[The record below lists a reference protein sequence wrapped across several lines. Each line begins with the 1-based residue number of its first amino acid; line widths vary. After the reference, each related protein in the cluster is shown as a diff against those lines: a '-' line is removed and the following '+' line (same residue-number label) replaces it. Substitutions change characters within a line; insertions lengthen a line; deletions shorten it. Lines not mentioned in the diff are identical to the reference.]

1 MAKEQPLVKAILSTC
16 QRPHIRL
23 FRNNTGA
30 VFPVGVGGKTRCVR
44 YGLAPGSSDI
54 IGWKQYSARRVFD
67 DYMVSNYAIF
77 VAIECKSPTAR
88 KPRKPKSKSGKKTLA
103 HWIAQEKFLKDVA
116 EAGGISG
123 IVRTVEEAKRLLGI

>member
-54 IGWKQYSARRVFD
+54 IGWKTINS
-67 DYMVSNYAIF
+67 SGEHYAVF
-77 VAIECKSPTAR
+77 VAIECKSPTAL
-88 KPRKPKSKSGKKTLA
+88 KPRNPKSKSGKKTLA

>member
-54 IGWKQYSARRVFD
+54 IGWMSEQVEGD
-67 DYMVSNYAIF
+67 DLAVF

-88 KPRKPKSKSGKKTLA
+88 KPRNPKSKSGKKTLA

-123 IVRTVEEAKRLLGI
+123 IVRTVEEAKKLLGI

>member
-44 YGLAPGSSDI
+44 YGLAPGSADI
-54 IGWKQYSARRVFD
+54 IGWKSVEIRIAGAVWAYCQAV
-67 DYMVSNYAIF
+67 F
-77 VAIECKSPTAR
+77 VAIECKSQTAL
-88 KPRKPKSKSGKKTLA
+88 KPRNPKSKSGKKALA
-103 HWIAQEKFLKDVA
+103 HWIAQEKFLQDVRD
-116 EAGGISG
+116 AGGIAG
-123 IVRTVEEAKRLLGI
+123 IVRTAEEAMQLLGI

>member
-54 IGWKQYSARRVFD
+54 IGWMSEQVEGD
-67 DYMVSNYAIF
+67 DLAVF

-88 KPRKPKSKSGKKTLA
+88 KPRNPKSKSGKKTLA

-123 IVRTVEEAKRLLGI
+123 IVRTVEEAKRLLWI

>member
-44 YGLAPGSSDI
+44 YGLAPGSADI
-54 IGWKQYSARRVFD
+54 IGWKTMSIECTDWLGDIAV
-67 DYMVSNYAIF
+67 F

-88 KPRKPKSKSGKKTLA
+88 KPRNPESKSGKKTLA

-123 IVRTVEEAKRLLGI
+123 IVRTVEEAMRLLGII

>member
-54 IGWKQYSARRVFD
+54 IGWKTINS
-67 DYMVSNYAIF
+67 SGEHYAVF
-77 VAIECKSPTAR
+77 VAIECKSPTAL
-88 KPRKPKSKSGKKTLA
+88 KPRNPKSKSGKKTLA

-116 EAGGISG
+116 EAGGVSG

>member
-1 MAKEQPLVKAILSTC
+1 MAKEHPLVKAILSTC

-54 IGWKQYSARRVFD
+54 IGWMSEQVEGD
-67 DYMVSNYAIF
+67 DLAVF

-88 KPRKPKSKSGKKTLA
+88 KPRNPKSKSGKMTLK
-103 HWIAQEKFLKDVA
+103 HWVEQEKFLQEVRD
-116 EAGGISG
+116 AGGIAG
-123 IVRTVEEAKRLLGI
+123 IVRTVEEAVRLLGI

>member
-54 IGWKQYSARRVFD
+54 IGWMSEQVEGNDLAV
-67 DYMVSNYAIF
+67 F

-88 KPRKPKSKSGKKTLA
+88 KPRNPKSKSGKKTLA

-123 IVRTVEEAKRLLGI
+123 IVRTVEEAKRLLWI